1 MIVNYGTHSCLILNT
16 VMLCTYMLGQNNLTL
31 SFLQK
36 SNCKGEISLCYVEIS
51 LLEAKTKLLVCKVT
65 TGLLKV
71 ETSLCR
77 VYLSKC

>member
-1 MIVNYGTHSCLILNT
+1 M
-16 VMLCTYMLGQNNLTL
+16 TL

-65 TGLLKV
+65 TGL
-71 ETSLCR
+71 
-77 VYLSKC
+77 